1 MEAKAQTN
9 CVQVAAH
16 PHFRLGV
23 ASLDGT
29 HHPRAH
35 GRRDNVSHRTSLLA
49 HVESEGREKVFRLVA
64 FRQTHVTSSRL
75 VQKPRQMTIP
85 VIDLFAGPGGLGEGF
100 SRSSGADFRIA
111 ISVEKDG
118 MAHETL
124 RLRAAHRELQRNPKV
139 TEEVWELWDRLVEES
154 PWNTLF
160 SSLLCCGNALIREA
174 CMHAEQEAHQL
185 TLGPDSR
192 SEVSTEIRKRLEP
205 YMAKGKLPSNAVLIG
220 GPPCQA
226 YSVVGRSRNK
236 GTKQYVAEQDHRHFL
251 YEEYLHVIAEFRPA
265 VFVMENVKG
274 ILSSRVG
281 DGRIFQRIMADLKR
295 PGMAEGC
302 KDQVEYVL
310 VPLGEATGDA
320 EPEPADFILK
330 AEEYGIPQARH
341 RVIIVGIRKDVHAK
355 LTGFTGLASS
365 NPPWVQHVLD
375 DLPAI
380 SPQVSS
386 RGKGSTWLDAL
397 SLPIFDKAIRELT
410 LQGTEDS
417 IEIAELMIKCRVE
430 LLARQHEPGPGA
442 ERMRLPQSER
452 RKNLKAMSDWY
463 RDRDTSLLTNHES
476 RAHMP
481 SDLVRYLFV
490 SAFGKVTEE
499 SPRLADFPKCL
510 LPAHKN
516 VDPDNISES
525 IFKDRFRVQVG
536 KRHSMTV
543 TSHIAKD
550 GHAFI
555 HYKPKQCR
563 SLSVREAARLQTFSD
578 TYVFLGNRTSQYTQV
593 GNAVP
598 PRLANQIA
606 DVVAGVLSQAGL
618 AGGLG

>member
-1 MEAKAQTN
+1 
-9 CVQVAAH
+9 
-16 PHFRLGV
+16 
-23 ASLDGT
+23 
-29 HHPRAH
+29 
-35 GRRDNVSHRTSLLA
+35 
-49 HVESEGREKVFRLVA
+49 
-64 FRQTHVTSSRL
+64 
-75 VQKPRQMTIP
+75 MTIP

-100 SRSSGADFRIA
+100 SRSSAADFRIT
-111 ISVEKDG
+111 ISIEKEG

-124 RLRAAHRELQRNPKV
+124 RLRAAHRELQRNPK
-139 TEEVWELWDRLVEES
+139 TTAEVWELWDSLVEAS

-160 SSLLCCGNALIREA
+160 SSLLCCDNALIREA
-174 CMHAEQEAHQL
+174 CQHAELEAHQL
-185 TLGPDSR
+185 TLGPDNR
-192 SEVSTEIRKRLEP
+192 SEVSKEVRKRLEP
-205 YMAKGKLPSNAVLIG
+205 YVAKGKLPNNAVLIG

-236 GTKQYVAEQDHRHFL
+236 GTKKYVAEQDHRHFL

-295 PGMAEGC
+295 PGMAEGS

-310 VPLGEATGDA
+310 VPLGETTGNA

-355 LTGFTGLASS
+355 LNGFEGLKPAD
-365 NPPWVQHVLD
+365 PPWVQDVLG

-380 SPQVSS
+380 SPQIS
-386 RGKGSTWLDAL
+386 RRGNGSTWLDAL
-397 SLPIFDKAIRELT
+397 SLPIFDKAVRELM
-410 LQGTEDS
+410 LRGTDDS
-417 IEIAELMIKCRVE
+417 LDIADLMSKCRDE

-442 ERMRLPQSER
+442 ERMRLPQSDR
-452 RKNLKAMSDWY
+452 RKKLKGMADWY
-463 RDRDTSLLTNHES
+463 RDRETSLLTNHES

-481 SDLVRYLFV
+481 SDLVRYMFV
-490 SAFGKVTEE
+490 SAFGKVTSE

-510 LPAHKN
+510 LPDHKN
-516 VDPDNISES
+516 VDPDNIGES

-563 SLSVREAARLQTFSD
+563 SLSVREAARLQTFPD

-598 PRLANQIA
+598 PKLANQIA
-606 DVVAGVLSQAGL
+606 DVVARVLSQAGL
-618 AGGLG
+618 D